1 MCWPLDPGFGCAA
14 AQRVPASRAG
24 TRSQDVRQSSRS
36 SVRSRPLHTD
46 APRPAPGYRCRH
58 ARVDG
63 PERTSGRNASP
74 SGITPSNISS
84 PAHQPGPRTEVS
96 LGARAHTTRSTQHAH
111 APPQLHARHRR
122 HLTPHHQTSKRQR
135 GAPGPPCPTSS
146 LALVTVADAQTPAQL
161 GKHKRRWWAVP
172 VGTGHH
178 SGYQIFSTEPARIR
192 RTGLRAARTWT
203 VSTRSVDVGSS
214 C

>member
-1 MCWPLDPGFGCAA
+1 MPWPLDPGFGCAA

-84 PAHQPGPRTEVS
+84 PAPQPGPRTEVS

-122 HLTPHHQTSKRQR
+122 HLTPPHQTSKRQR
-135 GAPGPPCPTSS
+135 RRGPTTCLLMASCAT
-146 LALVTVADAQTPAQL
+146 
-161 GKHKRRWWAVP
+161 
-172 VGTGHH
+172 
-178 SGYQIFSTEPARIR
+178 
-192 RTGLRAARTWT
+192 RTGAWALLSYARGRRLVREFCRSRRETLRILRRA
-203 VSTRSVDVGSS
+203 S
-214 C
+214 